1 MNDKPV
7 FEIVRDKRLLKSLS
21 KKGHFTFPAQFG
33 GNSNQIDERVNEVN
47 KPMRFKQYRD
57 SFGMEIEY
65 EIRYSDGSFYPFL
78 FMRVPMY
85 KNVSGYRL
93 SY

>member
-47 KPMRFKQYRD
+47 KPMRFKQYR
-57 SFGMEIEY
+57 
-65 EIRYSDGSFYPFL
+65 FYLCAFQCIKML
-78 FMRVPMY
+78 AAIV
-85 KNVSGYRL
+85 
-93 SY
+93 